1 MKNLINLIN
10 SQTTQDYHCVY
21 REDFDDE
28 LFYLTKTLMKAIKIL
43 LSTLLTNNPVQ
54 INFEKKTKFKPGLR
68 LFFIVIIKL
77 GFLQLM
83 YPKDLLCLKCNIH
96 CNGEKY

>member
-28 LFYLTKTLMKAIKIL
+28 LFYLTKALYSHTDDDHDELFYLTKAVNSHIDEGDQNYFINIVDKQPSPNIFWKKITGTPPFTDENIFCL
-43 LSTLLTNNPVQ
+43 N
-54 INFEKKTKFKPGLR
+54 KKS
-68 LFFIVIIKL
+68 
-77 GFLQLM
+77 
-83 YPKDLLCLKCNIH
+83 
-96 CNGEKY
+96 